1 MITRKSFLKR
11 SGLFAAGL
19 AVSPASLFAK
29 NMKVGIQLYSIRE
42 IIGKDVD
49 GFLAKISK
57 AGYSDVETYGGQF
70 FGLEPKAFK
79 ALLVKNHLTTLS
91 GHYTIDKYLLNNGPD
106 DEVKKQIEK
115 VKGVGQEY
123 LTVSSFSH
131 ANVKTA
137 DDYKKVAERF
147 NAAGEICKKAGI
159 KLGYH
164 NHNTEFDALSG
175 GISGYDVLLKET
187 DPKLLKMEL
196 DLYWAV
202 RGGQDPVE
210 MFKKFPGRFEMWHVK
225 DMDKSKTN
233 RNTEIGNGSIDF
245 KKIFANAKLSGM
257 KHFYMEQENFDIDPI
272 DSITRSSRYIK
283 QTLLKQ
289 LA

>member
-1 MITRKSFLKR
+1 MISRKSFIQQ
-11 SGLFAAGL
+11 SGLMIAGL
-19 AVSPASLFAK
+19 AVKPSSLFAK
-29 NMKVGIQLYSIRE
+29 DMKIGIQLYSIRE

-49 GFLAKISK
+49 GFLAKISA

-79 ALLVKNHLTTLS
+79 ALLTKNHLTSYS
-91 GHYTIDKYLLNNGPD
+91 GHYTINKYLLENGPD
-106 DEVKKQIEK
+106 DEVKMQIDK

-131 ANVKTA
+131 ANTKTQ

-147 NAAGEICKKAGI
+147 NEAGEICKKAGI
-159 KLGYH
+159 KLAYH
-164 NHNTEFDALSG
+164 NHNTEFDPLNG
-175 GISGYDVLLKET
+175 GVSGYDVLLKET
-187 DPKLLKMEL
+187 DAKLLKMEL

-210 MFKKFPGRFEMWHVK
+210 MFKKYPGRFEMWHVK

-245 KKIFANAKLSGM
+245 KKIFAKAKLSGM
-257 KHFYMEQENFDIDPI
+257 KRFYMEQENFDIDPI
-272 DSITRSSRYIK
+272 ESITRSSKYIK
-283 QTLLKQ
+283 TTLLKQ

>member
-1 MITRKSFLKR
+1 MISRKFFLQR
-11 SGLFAAGL
+11 SGLLMAGL
-19 AVSPASLFAK
+19 AVKPASLFAK
-29 NMKVGIQLYSIRE
+29 DMKIGIQLYSIRE

-49 GFLAKISK
+49 GFLAKIAA

-79 ALLVKNHLTTLS
+79 ELLVKNHLTSLS
-91 GHYTIDKYLLNNGPD
+91 GHYTVDKYLLNDGPD
-106 DEVKKQIEK
+106 DEVKMQVDKA
-115 VKGVGQEY
+115 KGVGQEY
-123 LTVSSFSH
+123 MTVSSFSH
-131 ANVKTA
+131 AKVKST

-147 NAAGEICKKAGI
+147 NSAGEICKKMNI

-164 NHNTEFDALSG
+164 NHNTEFDPLNG
-175 GISGYDVLLKET
+175 GVSGYDVLLKET
-187 DPKLLKMEL
+187 DPRLLHMEL

-210 MFKKFPGRFEMWHVK
+210 MFKKYPGRFEMWHVK
-225 DMDKSKTN
+225 DMDKTKPN

-245 KKIFANAKLSGM
+245 KKIFAHAKLSGM

-272 DSITRSSRYIK
+272 ESITRSSKYIK
-283 QTLLKQ
+283 DTLLKQ

>member
-1 MITRKSFLKR
+1 MITRKSFIKR
-11 SGLFAAGL
+11 SGLLTAGL
-19 AVSPASLFAK
+19 AMKPSSLFAK
-29 NMKVGIQLYSIRE
+29 DMKIGIQLYSIRE

-79 ALLVKNHLTTLS
+79 ELLVKNHLTSLS

-106 DEVKKQIEK
+106 DDVKVQIDK
-115 VKGVGQEY
+115 AKAVGQEY

-131 ANVKTA
+131 ANSKTT
-137 DDYKKVAERF
+137 DDYKRVAERF
-147 NAAGEICKKAGI
+147 NQAGKICKSSGI

-164 NHNTEFDALSG
+164 NHNTEFDPLNG
-175 GISGYDVLLKET
+175 GVSGYDVLLKET
-187 DPKLLKMEL
+187 DPALLHMEL

-210 MFKKFPGRFEMWHVK
+210 MFKKYPGRFEMWHVK

-257 KHFYMEQENFDIDPI
+257 KRFYMEQENFDIDPI
-272 DSITRSSRYIK
+272 ESITKSSNYIK
-283 QTLLKQ
+283 QTLLKE

>member
-1 MITRKSFLKR
+1 MDRKSFIKNSSL
-11 SGLFAAGL
+11 LMAGL
-19 AVSPASLFAK
+19 AVGPSSLLK
-29 NMKVGIQLYSIRE
+29 KDMKIGIQLYSIRE

-49 GFLAKISK
+49 GFLAKIAK

-70 FGLEPKAFK
+70 FGLEPKAFRG
-79 ALLVKNHLTTLS
+79 LLKKNKLTSLS
-91 GHYTIDKYLLNNGPD
+91 GHYGMDKFLLNNGAD
-106 DEVKKQIEK
+106 DEVKILVEK
-115 VKGVGQEY
+115 AKGVGQEY

-131 ANVKTA
+131 KDVKTPG
-137 DDYKKVAERF
+137 DYKRVAERF
-147 NAAGEICKKAGI
+147 NKGGEICKKMGI

-164 NHNTEFDALSG
+164 NHNTEFDPLNG

-187 DPKLLKMEL
+187 DPALLKMEL

-210 MFKKFPGRFEMWHVK
+210 MFKKYPGRFEMWHVK
-225 DMDKSKTN
+225 DMDKSKSN

-245 KKIFANAKLSGM
+245 KRIFANAKLSGM
-257 KHFYMEQENFDIDPI
+257 KHFYMEQENFDMDPI
-272 DSITRSSRYIK
+272 ESITKSSSYIK
-283 QTLLKQ
+283 HTLLKQ

>member
-1 MITRKSFLKR
+1 MISRKSFLQS
-11 SGLFAAGL
+11 SGLLMAGM
-19 AVSPASLFAK
+19 AFKPSALFAK
-29 NMKVGIQLYSIRE
+29 NMKIGIQLYSIRE

-49 GFLAKISK
+49 GFLAKIAA

-79 ALLVKNHLTTLS
+79 ALLVKNHLTSYS
-91 GHYTIDKYLLNNGPD
+91 GHYTVDKYLLSNGPD
-106 DEVKKQIEK
+106 EDVKVQIDK
-115 VKGVGQEY
+115 AKGVGQEY
-123 LTVSSFSH
+123 MTVSSFSH
-131 ANVKTA
+131 ANVKTT

-164 NHNTEFDALSG
+164 NHNTEFDPLNG

-187 DPKLLKMEL
+187 DPKLLHMEL

-210 MFKKFPGRFEMWHVK
+210 MFKKYPGRFEMWHVK

-245 KKIFANAKLSGM
+245 KKIFAHAKLSGM
-257 KHFYMEQENFDIDPI
+257 KRFYMEQENFDIDPI
-272 DSITRSSRYIK
+272 ESITKSSKYIK
-283 QTLLKQ
+283 DTLLKQ

>member
-1 MITRKSFLKR
+1 MLSRKSFIQR
-11 SGLFAAGL
+11 SGLLMAGL
-19 AVSPASLFAK
+19 AVKPAALFAK
-29 NMKVGIQLYSIRE
+29 DTKIGIQLYSIRE

-49 GFLAKISK
+49 GFLAKIAA
-57 AGYSDVETYGGQF
+57 AGYSDVETYGGQY

-79 ALLVKNHLTTLS
+79 DLLIKNKLTSLS
-91 GHYTIDKYLLNNGPD
+91 GHYTIDKYLLSNGPD
-106 DEVKKQIEK
+106 DDVKVQIDK
-115 VKGVGQEY
+115 AKTVGQEY
-123 LTVSSFSH
+123 MTVSSFSH

-147 NAAGEICKKAGI
+147 NAAGEICNKMGI

-164 NHNTEFDALSG
+164 NHNTEFDPLNG

-187 DPKLLKMEL
+187 SPKLLHMEL

-210 MFKKFPGRFEMWHVK
+210 MFKKNPGRFEMWHVK
-225 DMDKSKTN
+225 DMDKTKTN
-233 RNTEIGNGSIDF
+233 RNTEVGNGSIDF

-257 KHFYMEQENFDIDPI
+257 KRFYMEQENFDIDPI
-272 DSITRSSRYIK
+272 ESITKSSKYIK
-283 QTLLKQ
+283 DTLLKQ

>member
-1 MITRKSFLKR
+1 MLNRKSFIQR
-11 SGLFAAGL
+11 SSLLIAGL
-19 AVSPASLFAK
+19 AVKPSSLFAQD
-29 NMKVGIQLYSIRE
+29 MKIGIQLYSIRE

-49 GFLAKISK
+49 GFLAKIAT

-79 ALLVKNHLTTLS
+79 ELLVKNHLTSFS
-91 GHYTIDKYLLNNGPD
+91 GHYTINKYLLDNGPD
-106 DEVKKQIEK
+106 DEVSLQIDK
-115 VKGVGQEY
+115 AKAVGQEY
-123 LTVSSFSH
+123 MTVSSFSH
-131 ANVKTA
+131 ATVKST
-137 DDYKKVAERF
+137 DDYKKVAGRF

-164 NHNTEFDALSG
+164 NHNTEFDPLNG

-187 DPKLLKMEL
+187 DPALLHMEL

-210 MFKKFPGRFEMWHVK
+210 MFRKYPGRFKMWHVK
-225 DMDKSKTN
+225 DMDKLKTN

-245 KKIFANAKLSGM
+245 KKIFAHAKLSGM
-257 KHFYMEQENFDIDPI
+257 KRFYMEQENFDIDPI
-272 DSITRSSRYIK
+272 ESITKSSKYIK
-283 QTLLKQ
+283 DTLLKQ